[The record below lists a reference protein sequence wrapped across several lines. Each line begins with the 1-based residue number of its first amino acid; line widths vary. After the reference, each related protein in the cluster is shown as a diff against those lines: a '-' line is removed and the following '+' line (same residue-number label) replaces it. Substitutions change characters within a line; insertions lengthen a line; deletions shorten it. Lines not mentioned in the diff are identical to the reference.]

1 MAATDLG
8 RGRSVTVE
16 PCPVEITYFLLAKEF
31 GWTPSQIKEQS
42 SKDMKGLITIL
53 STYNKVKNNEMDRM
67 SGKGSGGIGG
77 FKGGRQTIDI
87 TDPRVEKE
95 VEERFGG
102 GR

>member
-1 MAATDLG
+1 MASINLA
-8 RGRSVTVE
+8 RGL
-16 PCPVEITYFLLAKEF
+16 PINNCPDEITYFLLAKEF